1 MKSDILAL
9 FTSEDRDEIKQAMKE
24 CIIEQM
30 KIELE
35 EMRYSYIVDDEQ
47 LSDMSK
53 ELVEELK
60 EEIKSEYKDMLRKQM
75 EEKLKNFVVL

>member
-1 MKSDILAL
+1 MKSDIFAL

-35 EMRYSYIVDDEQ
+35 EFRPAYMVDEEQ
-47 LSDMSK
+47 LSEILS
-53 ELVEELK
+53 ETLAEIK
-60 EEIKSEYKDMLRKQM
+60 EEIKAEYKDMLRKQM
-75 EEKLKNFVVL
+75 EEKFKKL